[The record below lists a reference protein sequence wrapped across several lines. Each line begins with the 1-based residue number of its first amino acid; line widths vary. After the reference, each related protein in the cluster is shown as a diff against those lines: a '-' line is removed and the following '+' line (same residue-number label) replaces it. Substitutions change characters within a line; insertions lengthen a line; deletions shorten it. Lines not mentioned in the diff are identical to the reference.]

1 MADASGTSGKS
12 GAIDAGPEF
21 GWLDLPDGARL
32 RTAHW
37 PAPGAV
43 RGSFVVLTGRAE
55 FVEKYEETAQTLRAR
70 GFEVFAMDWR
80 NQGLSTRPL
89 ANPQVHHVEDF
100 AVLADDLERFVAGVV
115 APRVRGPL
123 LLLAHSMGGMVA
135 TLHAARHPE
144 RFRAAILSAPMHDIN
159 LRGFPVRLARLLAN
173 AACALGFGARYAFGQ
188 GDYRESEAV
197 FEGNVITNDPRRYA
211 VFHDAYRD
219 RPELRVGG
227 VSFAWLRAAFR
238 AADAVR
244 TTEPLDRVRYPA
256 LLLSAPGDMVVD
268 PAAQRAVARRWPGCE
283 LIEYRQARHEVL
295 MECDAIRDR
304 VWADIDAFL
313 ARHSL

>member
-1 MADASGTSGKS
+1 MADASGVTGT
-12 GAIDAGPEF
+12 GPAF
-21 GWLDLPDGARL
+21 GWLELPDGARL

-37 PAPGAV
+37 PASGEV
-43 RGSFVVLTGRAE
+43 RGTFVVLTGRAE
-55 FVEKYEETAQTLRAR
+55 FIEKYEETARTLLMR

-80 NQGLSTRPL
+80 NQGLSTRPSP
-89 ANPQVHHVEDF
+89 NPQRHHVEDF
-100 AVLADDLERFVAGVV
+100 AALAGDLERFVAEVV
-115 APRVRGPL
+115 APRARGPL
-123 LLLAHSMGGMVA
+123 VLLAHSMGGLVA

-159 LRGFPVRLARLLAN
+159 LRGFPAWLARFLAD

-188 GDYRESEAV
+188 GDYDPREAA
-197 FEGNVITNDPRRYA
+197 FDGNVITGDPRRYA

-238 AADAVR
+238 ASDAVR

-256 LLLSAPGDMVVD
+256 LLLSAPGDQVVD
-268 PAAQRAVARRWPGCE
+268 SAAQRAVAKRWPSCE
-283 LIEYRQARHEVL
+283 LVEYAQARHEVL

-313 ARHSL
+313 VRHSL